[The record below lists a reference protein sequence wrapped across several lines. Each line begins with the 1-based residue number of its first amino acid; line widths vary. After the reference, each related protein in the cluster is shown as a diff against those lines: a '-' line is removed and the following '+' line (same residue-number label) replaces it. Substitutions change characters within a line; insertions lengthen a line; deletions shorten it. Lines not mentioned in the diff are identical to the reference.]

1 MCACMRVR
9 ESWNG
14 GGGGLGVG
22 GGGVETGYVGYKTKH
37 QKVSHDLKHGVDLF
51 GLRKNLLHVVW
62 RRECF
67 PSLLSIWSDTTHG
80 NIFGEATGLWGEKK
94 APDILFLLP
103 LFIAFSVLFKL
114 IGFHTSVHHMW
125 KHPNDC
131 WRFGEGL

>member
-1 MCACMRVR
+1 MRVHACGR
-9 ESWNG
+9 
-14 GGGGLGVG
+14 GLEWRGWG
-22 GGGVETGYVGYKTKH
+22 IEGGGVETGYVGYKTKH

-94 APDILFLLP
+94 SSRH
-103 LFIAFSVLFKL
+103 FIPSPSFHSFFSSFQTDWISHICSPYVE
-114 IGFHTSVHHMW
+114 TS
-125 KHPNDC
+125 
-131 WRFGEGL
+131 

>member
-1 MCACMRVR
+1 MRVHACER
-9 ESWNG
+9 GLEWRGWGIG
-14 GGGGLGVG
+14 GVV
-22 GGGVETGYVGYKTKH
+22 GGVETGYVGYKTKH
-37 QKVSHDLKHGVDLF
+37 RKVSHDLKHGVDLF

-125 KHPNDC
+125 KHPNEY